1 VLREA
6 EARLAQAAREAA
18 RRRDLFE
25 RKLIAREALEQAAQ
39 AETVAHSAAEQ
50 ARLAARSLA
59 EGSPDEAAAMARLA
73 TARAQL
79 AKATIR
85 AEVAGTV
92 LTRNAEP
99 GDLVQPGRVLFEIAR
114 EGDTEILVPID
125 EKNLEVLALGQE
137 AMCVADAYPSQPFP
151 AQLGFIAPSI
161 DPQRGT
167 VDIRLAVSPVPIFLR
182 QDMTVSVNVT
192 TGRRDSAIVVPN
204 DALGAV
210 DGARAE
216 VWRVADGRATRRT
229 VTLGLR
235 GLAMT
240 EITSGLVP
248 GDQVLADAAAPV
260 AEGDRVRITRE
271 GPPAE
276 EGEVVT
282 RRELPA
288 KFD

>member
-114 EGDTEILVPID
+114 EGDTEI
-125 EKNLEVLALGQE
+125 
-137 AMCVADAYPSQPFP
+137 
-151 AQLGFIAPSI
+151 
-161 DPQRGT
+161 
-167 VDIRLAVSPVPIFLR
+167 
-182 QDMTVSVNVT
+182 
-192 TGRRDSAIVVPN
+192 
-204 DALGAV
+204 
-210 DGARAE
+210 
-216 VWRVADGRATRRT
+216 
-229 VTLGLR
+229 
-235 GLAMT
+235 
-240 EITSGLVP
+240 
-248 GDQVLADAAAPV
+248 
-260 AEGDRVRITRE
+260 
-271 GPPAE
+271 
-276 EGEVVT
+276 
-282 RRELPA
+282 
-288 KFD
+288 